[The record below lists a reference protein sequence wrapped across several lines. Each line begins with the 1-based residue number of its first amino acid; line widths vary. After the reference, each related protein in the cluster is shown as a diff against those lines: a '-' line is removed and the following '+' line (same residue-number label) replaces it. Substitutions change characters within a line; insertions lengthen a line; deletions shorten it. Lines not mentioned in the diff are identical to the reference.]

1 MIQLLTFNLRCSN
14 PSDGINFQPYRMPR
28 MLEKIREARPD
39 VIGFQ
44 EMRDDALP
52 LMSTTLTE
60 YMFIG
65 TGRDATYFG
74 ESTRIAFRR
83 DKFLM
88 LSMDQFWLSDTPRV
102 PGSRYTVDQSS
113 CPRVCTWVKLFH
125 LPTQQRFY
133 FLNTHLDHVG
143 EDARMRGLQLVID
156 TAKQLKAQDDIP
168 VIITGDFNF
177 TPDAAPYALIEKN
190 GLVDLTEGMA
200 PTFHGF
206 GRANESEKID
216 YILTDCPREQF
227 TVERWHEC
235 NDGVYLSDH
244 DPICAKWTF

>member
-1 MIQLLTFNLRCSN
+1 MIQFLTCNLRCSN
-14 PSDGINFQPYRMPR
+14 PGDGINFQPYRMPR
-28 MLEKIREARPD
+28 LMDKIREERPD

-44 EMRDDALP
+44 EMRDDSFP

-60 YMFIG
+60 YTFVG
-65 TGRDATYFG
+65 TGRDPHYFG

-83 DKFLM
+83 DRFLM

-102 PGSRYTVDQSS
+102 PGSRYTTDQSS
-113 CPRVCTWVKLFH
+113 CPRICTWVKLFH

-133 FLNTHLDHVG
+133 FLNTHLDHKG
-143 EDARMRGLQLVID
+143 DDARMRGLQLVID
-156 TAKQLKAQDDIP
+156 TAKELKAQDDIP
-168 VIITGDFNF
+168 MFITGDFNF

-206 GRANESEKID
+206 NKPELLEKID

-227 TVERWHEC
+227 TMGRWNET
-235 NDGVYLSDH
+235 NRGVCLSDH
-244 DPICAKWTF
+244 DSISAVWTF